1 MMLEGRE
8 GRRVQQ
14 FEIVTM
20 INRLGIVYLGL
31 RATIR
36 TRFKALDRCALLP
49 LSFSLS
55 SECDD
60 DTVPL
65 LSRGKT
71 KRTRDNPFSYDTRGR
86 DVLREFS
93 SEWKTIS
100 PASFPLPAREWE
112 IGEIEN
118 FVRSFVRCLRIYG
131 HFVRKFK

>member
-49 LSFSLS
+49 PSLFLSLQRMRRRHCAAF
-55 SECDD
+55 
-60 DTVPL
+60 V
-65 LSRGKT
+65 
-71 KRTRDNPFSYDTRGR
+71 
-86 DVLREFS
+86 
-93 SEWKTIS
+93 
-100 PASFPLPAREWE
+100 ARKDKKNA
-112 IGEIEN
+112 G
-118 FVRSFVRCLRIYG
+118 
-131 HFVRKFK
+131 